1 MTDTERK
8 VEKIVTHLGLESQMD
23 VAQEELAE
31 LIQAISKLRR
41 VMQRGLDT
49 PENRAKY
56 IAARCHA
63 AEEVADVMNLMLQL
77 IILLRIDDIT
87 AFWLEQK
94 LDRTLDKI
102 EKGEL

>member
-1 MTDTERK
+1 
-8 VEKIVTHLGLESQMD
+8 
-23 VAQEELAE
+23 
-31 LIQAISKLRR
+31 
-41 VMQRGLDT
+41 
-49 PENRAKY
+49 
-56 IAARCHA
+56 
-63 AEEVADVMNLMLQL
+63 MNLMLQL